1 MDMKK
6 TILTVGIFA
15 LLLQGCSYKPIID
28 SKGRSGTF
36 NNSTAENI
44 TNDIILCEQL
54 AEDNTNQLFESYKVV
69 HNWYIR
75 PQTLWLM
82 PKAEYT
88 KKKLIRNC
96 LKGRGHAII
105 N

>member
-1 MDMKK
+1 MKK
-6 TILTVGIFA
+6 TILTVG
-15 LLLQGCSYKPIID
+15 LLCTLLNGCVYNKPIID
-28 SKGRSGTF
+28 SNGRSGTF

-44 TNDIILCEQL
+44 TNDMILCEEL
-54 AEDNTNQLFESYKVV
+54 ADNNTNQLFESYKVV

-88 KKKLIRNC
+88 KQKLVRNC
-96 LKGRGHAII
+96 LEGRGHNVI